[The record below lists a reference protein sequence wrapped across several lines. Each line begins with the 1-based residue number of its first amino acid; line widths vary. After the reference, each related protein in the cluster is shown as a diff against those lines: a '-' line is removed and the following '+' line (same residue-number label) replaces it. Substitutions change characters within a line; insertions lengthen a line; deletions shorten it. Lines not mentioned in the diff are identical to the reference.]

1 MHDHGNET
9 LKVVALT
16 PICCKSHKHT
26 CKSLRASL
34 EPAKDLNRESPS
46 KKLECNRAWK
56 EFGRETSLPTDDT
69 SLFLSGNQEFFRES
83 IHGVPK
89 QQKVTVTPL
98 QRKQAF
104 FNISCCFDGSTICH
118 PEFIPGHWCLCF
130 MLDGFDGS
138 QTIQRV
144 WQN

>member
-69 SLFLSGNQEFFRES
+69 SLYEITALEWES
-83 IHGVPK
+83 RI
-89 QQKVTVTPL
+89 L
-98 QRKQAF
+98 QRKYTW
-104 FNISCCFDGSTICH
+104 SS
-118 PEFIPGHWCLCF
+118 
-130 MLDGFDGS
+130 
-138 QTIQRV
+138 
-144 WQN
+144 